1 MKCSSPI
8 IVFNTDLIFPS
19 HGENKI
25 DLFYNEGNLNINVY
39 YDSKLNYEE
48 CIINFL
54 FKHTCFHK
62 LTNFPGVSDS
72 LINYEK
78 YEKIDSLIEFKNSEY
93 KLLWEEHFNNLF
105 KFRHFRIFFINA
117 NYCLEVISEDLIITK

>member
-8 IVFNTDLIFPS
+8 IIFNTDLFFPS

-25 DLFYNEGNLNINVY
+25 DLSYNDGNLNVNIY
-39 YDSKLNYEE
+39 YDSKESNEE
-48 CIINFL
+48 CTINFL
-54 FKHTCFHK
+54 FKHTCFHR

-72 LINYEK
+72 LINFEK
-78 YEKIDSLIEFKNSEY
+78 YEKIDSLIEFKNSDY
-93 KLLWEEHFNNLF
+93 KLQWEKHFNNLF

-117 NYCLEVISEDLIITK
+117 NHYLEVISADLIIKK